1 MMKMNRTISI
11 VLVSLFASLYQ
22 GAPVAFADSTSISTS
37 CSTSNGVVTNA
48 TLSFSVSYS
57 GGGVP
62 DKWEYS
68 FDGVTYVTIPGAS
81 GNSGSYSATD
91 WFSTSFSPYVR
102 ATKGADVKNLRA
114 GSSCDGMRARSYTP
128 SVSGTGAPT
137 GSAGSGA
144 TLTSAVTFTDQA
156 VAIEKT
162 YKWQRCTDAG
172 ATSCSDISGATS
184 STYVAGADD
193 AGKYLRTVVTG
204 TSTVDSVARSTVG
217 TSALTAQISES
228 APGTPGTPT
237 AVAGDSQVTV
247 TVVPP
252 STGGTP
258 SSYTVTALDTNGTAL
273 NPLKTCTV
281 TGGSGSC
288 VITGL
293 SNNTAYKFSS
303 TATNG
308 AGTSSASVASTSATP
323 TRNITGVTSS
333 TANGS
338 YKAGDIVSIQVTFS
352 GAVTVSGTPQL
363 TLETGSTD
371 RTIDFTSGSG
381 TSTLTFSYTVQA
393 GDTSADL
400 DYISTSALGLNSG
413 TIKDAAGNN
422 AVLTLA
428 SPGASNSLGGSKAI
442 VIDGV
447 TPTVSVTPGSVIT
460 SSNVSV
466 RSTEIGTAYLVHS
479 SVSVTNLASITSAAD
494 NLWNSVS
501 ITAANT
507 ATDLAGTGLTT
518 GVYTLYSVDAAGN
531 VSSGVRVE
539 AITAAYFQNFF
550 GGPVSGASPTVSGTT
565 ATLANGETFT
575 VSSAYW
581 LDSTKFNGSVTNTTN
596 TVNHTPPAAWGGI
609 KAPPTSPAAPNFL
622 FNGTNGE
629 PPAGQNDFFIS
640 PSFTVSSNV
649 RYTISFS
656 LIEDN
661 NVSPINVQPRING
674 SALNNSSGILQP
686 ATATT
691 SWANYSY
698 CWDSGS
704 STSAQLHLGD
714 NSVGGTGN
722 DFAITNIKVAISS
735 TCPQPAPAVTSVT
748 SSKTNGAYKV
758 GEVISIQVLLSE
770 AVVVT
775 GTPQLTLETGSTDRV
790 LNYTS
795 GSGTDV
801 LIFQYTVQAGDTSS
815 DLDYVSTSSLELNGG
830 SIKNSSNTDAVLTL
844 ASPGGAGSLGAN
856 KALVIDTTAP
866 NNPATPDL
874 ETASDLGSSTSD
886 NLTSDNTPTI
896 NVSGSFSGNAVVAA
910 TKAGSTTVTC
920 TISSNVCTLGTLAD
934 GVWSLTVTDTD
945 AAGNATTSAALSIT
959 VDATVPTPTVTTASV
974 TTSSGVTVRS
984 SKTGTAYLVKS
995 SVAVSNLASIT
1006 GASNDNYNEVAIAT
1020 ANTDTMMSTT
1030 GLVAGEYKLYVA
1042 DAAGNLSSASS
1053 NTVTVAVA
1061 AAPTS
1066 NSTAAPTGTTTFG
1079 STLTSAVTFNGVP
1092 SPTLSYQWKS
1102 CTNATDTATV
1112 CSDISGATGS
1122 TFIANVIDLV
1132 GKYIRV
1138 FVTAINGESPDAT
1151 AWSSPTAAIT
1161 AVAPGVP
1168 TLGTPTLGD
1177 LQINVPVTA
1186 PASNGGS
1193 TITKYQFSTDGGAT
1207 WMDRTDTATV
1217 SSPIVIKFLSTDGTT
1232 PIVAGTTYPVQ
1243 IRAVNSA
1250 SSPNGLGT
1258 TSVSVVAATAPGAPT
1273 AVSATATGQST
1284 ATVSFTAPTSNGGSA
1299 ITSYTVTASP
1309 GGVTATGSSSPISVT
1324 GLTASTAYTFTVTAS
1339 NAAATSVASTASTSV
1354 TTSAAPAAPV
1364 APPAP
1369 EPAPEPVCNAACI
1382 AAQAAAAKAIADKIA
1397 SDTAAKVVAD
1407 KVVVDKRAA
1416 EAAAKVAIDKAAAAA
1431 VAKAAADLA
1440 ALQAATI
1447 AKAAADAQ
1455 AVAVVAAQRAAAALK
1470 SATSSAAAKAAAT
1483 ASATKAATTAA
1494 STVQAAAA
1502 AARVAAT
1509 AKNVATN
1516 ASKQVDIAIGALG
1529 SKTAAAASAAQA
1541 NAIAAAAKAAANEAA
1556 KAAADQA
1563 AAAKIAS
1570 NNANREATSAAA
1582 RIATEQK
1589 EAADAAAQ
1597 AKAATDAVLKATE
1610 EKIAAATEAQK
1621 SAEAVVK
1628 ALEEKIAL
1636 AEASVKAKDVTERA
1650 AIEKKIEEVSAKV
1663 AEAQRVAD
1671 TANARAEATVAAQ
1684 ENAQAVATAATQQAQ
1699 VQAAEVVT
1707 VRAESTAKN
1716 AAATKAA
1723 ADASLAAKVASAA
1736 KVAAA
1741 KVPSR
1746 AVIAAK
1752 PGTTG
1757 KNSAKATISGLKP
1770 GQKVK
1775 VTVNVKGK

>member
-1 MMKMNRTISI
+1 MNRIILI
-11 VLVSLFASLYQ
+11 VLVSLFASLFQ
-22 GAPVAFADSTSISTS
+22 GLPVAFADSTSISTS

-48 TLSFSVSYS
+48 SLSFSVSYS

-258 SSYTVTALDTNGTAL
+258 SSYTVTALDNSGTAL

-308 AGTSSASVASTSATP
+308 AGTSSASIASASATP
-323 TRNITGVTSS
+323 TRTVTGVTSS

-338 YKAGDIVSIQVTFS
+338 YKAGDIVSIQVSFS
-352 GAVTVSGTPQL
+352 GSVAVTGTPRL

-371 RTIDFTSGSG
+371 RTIDYVSGSG
-381 TSTLTFSYTVQA
+381 TNTLTFTYTVQA

-400 DYISTSALGLNSG
+400 DYVSTSSLALNSG
-413 TIKDAAGNN
+413 TIKDAGDNN
-422 AVLTLA
+422 AVLILA
-428 SPGASNSLGGSKAI
+428 TPGA
-442 VIDGV
+442 
-447 TPTVSVTPGSVIT
+447 
-460 SSNVSV
+460 
-466 RSTEIGTAYLVHS
+466 
-479 SVSVTNLASITSAAD
+479 TN
-494 NLWNSVS
+494 
-501 ITAANT
+501 
-507 ATDLAGTGLTT
+507 
-518 GVYTLYSVDAAGN
+518 
-531 VSSGVRVE
+531 
-539 AITAAYFQNFF
+539 
-550 GGPVSGASPTVSGTT
+550 
-565 ATLANGETFT
+565 
-575 VSSAYW
+575 
-581 LDSTKFNGSVTNTTN
+581 
-596 TVNHTPPAAWGGI
+596 
-609 KAPPTSPAAPNFL
+609 
-622 FNGTNGE
+622 
-629 PPAGQNDFFIS
+629 
-640 PSFTVSSNV
+640 
-649 RYTISFS
+649 
-656 LIEDN
+656 
-661 NVSPINVQPRING
+661 
-674 SALNNSSGILQP
+674 
-686 ATATT
+686 
-691 SWANYSY
+691 
-698 CWDSGS
+698 
-704 STSAQLHLGD
+704 
-714 NSVGGTGN
+714 
-722 DFAITNIKVAISS
+722 
-735 TCPQPAPAVTSVT
+735 
-748 SSKTNGAYKV
+748 
-758 GEVISIQVLLSE
+758 
-770 AVVVT
+770 
-775 GTPQLTLETGSTDRV
+775 
-790 LNYTS
+790 
-795 GSGTDV
+795 
-801 LIFQYTVQAGDTSS
+801 
-815 DLDYVSTSSLELNGG
+815 
-830 SIKNSSNTDAVLTL
+830 
-844 ASPGGAGSLGAN
+844 SLGAN
-856 KALVIDTTAP
+856 KAIVIDTTAP
-866 NNPATPDL
+866 TQTISAIDVSADT
-874 ETASDLGSSTSD
+874 GSSATD
-886 NLTSDNTPTI
+886 FITATAAQTI
-896 NVSGSFSGNAVVAA
+896 TGTLSA
-910 TKAGSTTVTC
+910 
-920 TISSNVCTLGTLAD
+920 TLGTGESLWGSVNG
-934 GVWSLTVTDTD
+934 GVSYTDISTSVTGTAISWLGATLSGTSSIKIQVRDT
-945 AAGNATTSAALSIT
+945 AGNVGTTATQNYELDTTAPTQTISGIDISADTGSSATDFLTSTASQTITGTLSASLGTGESLWGSVDGGVNYSDVSSSVTGSAISWLSATLSGSSSIKFQVRDSAGAGGT
-959 VDATVPTPTVTTASV
+959 VATQSYVLDTTAPTPTVATVSV

-984 SKTGTAYLVKS
+984 SEAGTAYLVKS
-995 SVAVSNLASIT
+995 TVTVSNLSSIT
-1006 GASNDNYNEVAIAT
+1006 GAADDSMNQVAISAANSDT
-1020 ANTDTMMSTT
+1020 AMSTS
-1030 GLVAGEYKLYVA
+1030 GLVAGEYKLYVV
-1042 DAAGNLSSASS
+1042 DTAGNLSSASS

-1061 AAPTS
+1061 SAPTS

-1079 STLTSAVTFNGVP
+1079 STLTNAVTFNGVP

-1112 CSDISGATGS
+1112 CSDISGATS
-1122 TFIANVIDLV
+1122 SSFIANVVDLV
-1132 GKYIRV
+1132 GKFIRV
-1138 FVTAINGESPDAT
+1138 LVTAINGESPDAT

-1161 AVAPGVP
+1161 AVAPGIP

-1299 ITSYTVTASP
+1299 ITSYTVTSSP

-1339 NAAATSVASTASTSV
+1339 NAAATSVSSTASTSV
-1354 TTSAAPAAPV
+1354 TTSAPPAAPV

-1369 EPAPEPVCNAACI
+1369 EPAPEPVCNAAC
-1382 AAQAAAAKAIADKIA
+1382 AAAAAKVIADRVAAEAKVVAEKIA

-1407 KVVVDKRAA
+1407 KVVVDKSAA

-1431 VAKAAADLA
+1431 VAKAAADA
-1440 ALQAATI
+1440 AAVQAATI

-1455 AVAVVAAQRAAAALK
+1455 AAAVVAAQKAAAALK
-1470 SATSSAAAKAAAT
+1470 SATTSAATKAAAT
-1483 ASATKAATTAA
+1483 ASAAKAATTAA
-1494 STVQAAAA
+1494 TTVQAAAA
-1502 AARVAAT
+1502 AAKVAAT

-1570 NNANREATSAAA
+1570 NNANKEASAVAA

-1597 AKAATDAVLKATE
+1597 GKAATDAVLKATE

-1650 AIEKKIEEVSAKV
+1650 AIDKKIEEVSAKV

-1671 TANARAEATVAAQ
+1671 TANARAEATVTAQ
-1684 ENAQAVATAATQQAQ
+1684 ESAQAVATAASQQAQ
-1699 VQAAEVVT
+1699 VQAAEAVA

-1736 KVAAA
+1736 KAAAA
-1741 KVPSR
+1741 KVPAK
-1746 AVIAAK
+1746 AVIATN
-1752 PGTTG
+1752 PSTTTS